1 MGMLSGQTSEDS
13 QVFVTREVRWF
24 VSESLPPAIVEW
36 FTSTDAPVIEEH
48 RIDRY
53 DAVSARSGIGLKYR
67 AASTFDAKY
76 LLAHESE
83 ESIADRV
90 VGLVGDW
97 VKVSRP
103 ILGRESLNAPLIV
116 VDKHLRT
123 RRYALAATDDD
134 ADFGVAGC
142 EVELAAVST
151 TAATAWSLCF
161 ETFGAPERR
170 YEALRH
176 GVEAFFAD
184 TPLPPELR
192 FEPQCSC
199 GYPTWIAERCVAA

>member
-1 MGMLSGQTSEDS
+1 MGIPSGQTSVDS

-24 VSESLPPAIVEW
+24 VSEPLQPAIVEW
-36 FTSTDAPVIEEH
+36 FTASDAPITEEH
-48 RIDRY
+48 RVDRY
-53 DAVSARSGIGLKYR
+53 DALSARSGIGLKYR
-67 AASTFDAKY
+67 AATTFDAKY

-83 ESIADRV
+83 ETLADRV

-123 RRYALAATDDD
+123 RRYALDPSDGD
-134 ADFGVAGC
+134 VDFGAAGC

-161 ETFGAPERR
+161 ETFGAPGRR

-176 GVEAFFAD
+176 GVDAFFAD
-184 TPLPPELR
+184 TPLPHELR
-192 FEPQCSC
+192 FEPRSSC
-199 GYPTWIAERCVAA
+199 AYPTWISERYVAA